1 MRAKLQSHLYP
12 ARAALLAAALCYP
25 ALSLAQEI
33 DFQNSIDASAEALI
47 LLDVKASDCLNAMV
61 ADEDAAAICDDFMSA
76 IDGEV
81 IAAYLEH
88 CRTLKAWRDGFVDQ
102 TVEQDLQSD
111 GAGDEEM
118 LRRLVAIE
126 YTCGENSLLQRTEFV
141 ATAFDRVQSQTGP
154 GTAAIGASAAS
165 LSRQLSESRF
175 NALERVER
183 DRLQDA
189 IQNQQRRSQR
199 ESERQF
205 RDLENELLRQQINN
219 ASRPQN

>member
-25 ALSLAQEI
+25 ALALAQEI

-47 LLDVKASDCLNAMV
+47 LLDVKASDCLNAL
-61 ADEDAAAICDDFMSA
+61 DTSEDATALCNDFMSA

-111 GAGDEEM
+111 GGSDEEM

-141 ATAFDRVQSQTGP
+141 ATAFDRVQSQTGL

-189 IQNQQRRSQR
+189 MQNQQRRSQR